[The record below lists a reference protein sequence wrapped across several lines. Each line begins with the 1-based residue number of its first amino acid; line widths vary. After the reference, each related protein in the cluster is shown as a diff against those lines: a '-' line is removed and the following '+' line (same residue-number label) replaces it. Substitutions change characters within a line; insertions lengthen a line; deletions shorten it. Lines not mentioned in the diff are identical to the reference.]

1 MDCEKFQLIGLED
14 PSWLPLAA
22 DRAQL
27 AAAIEH
33 SATCSRCAA
42 LADYWQE
49 VRSTLHELGESTK
62 SAQAPKRVETQLR
75 YHFSARH
82 RSWWSRSTAMFAAWT
97 LVTAT
102 LLLAGVSWWNWRV
115 GHNLPSPTAQNQNP
129 SGTLSD
135 VSDDSQDPTLI
146 ADNDP
151 SDFTMLPGSLPLET
165 DDAAIVRVRMQRGAL
180 SSLGLPINED
190 RLSDW
195 IQVDLLV
202 AQDGQP
208 KAVRLPESEQSD

>member
-1 MDCEKFQLIGLED
+1 LRMSHRHDSFAPTSRSRALAGEVGAAPWCAQADRCFSTHLIGTKEFKVDCEKFQLIGLED

-33 SATCSRCAA
+33 TATCSRCAA
-42 LADYWQE
+42 LGDYWQE

-102 LLLAGVSWWNWRV
+102 LLLAGVSWWNWR
-115 GHNLPSPTAQNQNP
+115 
-129 SGTLSD
+129 
-135 VSDDSQDPTLI
+135 
-146 ADNDP
+146 
-151 SDFTMLPGSLPLET
+151 
-165 DDAAIVRVRMQRGAL
+165 
-180 SSLGLPINED
+180 
-190 RLSDW
+190 
-195 IQVDLLV
+195 
-202 AQDGQP
+202 
-208 KAVRLPESEQSD
+208 